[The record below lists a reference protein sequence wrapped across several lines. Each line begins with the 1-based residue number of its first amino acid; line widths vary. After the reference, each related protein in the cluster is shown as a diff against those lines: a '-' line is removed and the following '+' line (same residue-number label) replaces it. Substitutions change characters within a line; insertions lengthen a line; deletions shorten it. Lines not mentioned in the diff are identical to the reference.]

1 MAQFWNQALG
11 VHAQALN
18 LFGQRARIL
27 ASNLANA
34 ETPNYKARDI
44 NFREAL
50 SQAGASALA
59 MQKTRAGHMDVVEG
73 SGGKA
78 VLYRQPT
85 QPALDGNTVE
95 PHVEKA
101 EFLQNAIRY
110 QASLQ
115 FLSNRFK
122 GLKLAIRG
130 E

>member
-11 VHAQALN
+11 IHEQALN
-18 LFGQRARIL
+18 LFGRRARIL

-34 ETPNYKARDI
+34 ETPHYKARDI
-44 NFREAL
+44 DFRR
-50 SQAGASALA
+50 ALA
-59 MQKTRAGHMDVVEG
+59 RAGSDTVALRHTHAAHMDVMGG
-73 SGGKA
+73 SGGGA

-110 QASLQ
+110 QASLH
-115 FLSNRFK
+115 FLGRKFK
-122 GLKLAIRG
+122 GLKLAIKG

>member
-1 MAQFWNQALG
+1 MSQFWHQALG
-11 VHAQALN
+11 IHEQALN
-18 LFGQRARIL
+18 LFGRRARIL

-44 NFREAL
+44 DFRQAL
-50 SQAGASALA
+50 TQASASA
-59 MQKTRAGHMDVVEG
+59 VPMSRTHAGHMDVMEG
-73 SGGKA
+73 AGSKA

-85 QPALDGNTVE
+85 QASLDGNTVE